1 MKKYLFIFLL
11 VLIWSCASPIGKA
24 LKNTKVHVG
33 QSVIDKIP
41 IIDKGENTHEY
52 RTPDLEVYGYEE
64 VWCENHQRWEKKR
77 NADNLKLKKIKDSNK
92 TNKGENKPESN

>member
-1 MKKYLFIFLL
+1 MKKCLFIFLL

-41 IIDKGENTHEY
+41 IIDKSENTHEY

-64 VWCENHQRWEKKR
+64 VWYENHQRWEKKR
-77 NADNLKLKKIKDSNK
+77 NADNLKLKKIKDSNI
-92 TNKGENKPESN
+92 TNKGENKSESN